1 MFKNSTRFVVAAL
14 LLVSSAGP
22 AAGQPVTPAAG
33 CQTNAIDEGMF
44 VDVNGSAQWITVRGC
59 DRRNPVLLWLHG
71 GPGIAMSGQA
81 PLFFAWERYFTIV
94 QWDQPGGGATLARN
108 GLAGTGDLSIARY
121 VRDAEAVAE
130 WATGHLATEKLIV
143 MGTSWGT
150 LLGLHLAARRPDLV
164 AAYVGTGQFVD
175 GPRGARY
182 GYDTALRD
190 ARLRSDSAAVAEL
203 ETVGPPP
210 YSRFEDFLVRQKYVN
225 PPAQVPSALDAAA
238 MADAAKLL
246 SQPPSPDARYLAR
259 NLPEI
264 GAVEGFLNTQRAVFA
279 ETAAFDADTLG
290 TEFKVPMFF
299 FQGADDLNTPTA
311 LVREYVARIKAPV
324 KRLEILPD
332 VGHLI
337 VVHHDRLLQLLNEY
351 VRPLVSE
358 APAPIQGS
366 VTAAD

>member
-1 MFKNSTRFVVAAL
+1 MPAIPTRLVLAAL
-14 LLVSSAGP
+14 LLASLPGE
-22 AAGQPVTPAAG
+22 AAGQPATPSAT
-33 CQTNAIDEGMF
+33 CQGDVIDEGLF
-44 VDVNGSAQWITVRGC
+44 VDVNGVEQWITVRGC

-108 GLAGTGDLSIARY
+108 GIAGTGDLSIARY
-121 VRDAEAVAE
+121 ARDAEAVAE
-130 WATGHLATEKLIV
+130 WATGHLAVDKLVV

-164 AAYVGTGQFVD
+164 AAYVGAGQFVD

-190 ARLRSDSAAVAEL
+190 ARLRGDAAAVAEL
-203 ETVGPPP
+203 EGAGPPP

-225 PPAQVPSALDAAA
+225 PPSQKPSALDAAA
-238 MADAAKLL
+238 MADAAKVL
-246 SQPPSPDARYLAR
+246 SEPTPREARYVAR
-259 NLPEI
+259 DLPEI
-264 GAVEGFLNTQRAVFA
+264 DAVAGFLNTQRAVFA
-279 ETAAFDADTLG
+279 ETGAFDADALG

-311 LVREYVARIKAPV
+311 LVRDYFERIDAPV
-324 KRLEILPD
+324 KRLEILPE

-337 VVHHDRLLQLLNEY
+337 VVHRDRLLQLLNEH
-351 VRPLVSE
+351 VRPLASE
-358 APAPIQGS
+358 PSASTPAA
-366 VTAAD
+366 VAAEN